1 MTDAVLDRARP
12 RLAQQRDRLTA
23 PRAVRAPA
31 CGMEADAYAPREQ
44 RGGRHPDLA
53 RRRHGAIDAVGLLL
67 AELADESGS
76 PVPDRSLPL
85 PRGADQGLAP
95 R

>member
-1 MTDAVLDRARP
+1 MTDAVLDRARA
-12 RLAQQRDRLTA
+12 RLAQERARLTA
-23 PRAVRAPA
+23 PRAVRPPA

-67 AELADESGS
+67 AGS
-76 PVPDRSLPL
+76 PTNWPPVPDRFSS